1 MITIVLLMPAGRMW
15 IVIIKVQQQYN
26 DATADGEY
34 HQNVAKS

>member
-1 MITIVLLMPAGRMW
+1 MPAGRMW
-15 IVIIKVQQQYN
+15 IVIMIKVQQQYN